1 MSTACG
7 YSVLTPHPPSSKS
20 KITKF
25 TTNFFLFPQFHIT
38 TFNIPLSSTPSRRR
52 LQLLSSTV
60 ASAVNNNTN
69 PNESEK
75 KKKKKEED
83 EVEEVEED
91 LPWIQEK
98 ALDIVEFSGSVTQT
112 LPGPRV
118 GRSSLPWI
126 LALPLAYVGISFL
139 IAVVKTVRKFSSPKH
154 ARRRLVSKNAE
165 LCRSIDELLDKENNG
180 VRHEVLKELMQK
192 TGFSMVDILR
202 KYIRYSLN
210 EKPFDPKL
218 VAELIQLRK
227 ATMLDDS
234 QVAEILNEI
243 SRRIVKDFG
252 PVVMNTSGYSEKGLR
267 RKLAVQALFGKI
279 LYLSELPE
287 FCARDSSLIV
297 KEIFG
302 VADEDAER
310 LRLHTV
316 AEAGDMDSLEK
327 MVGGD
332 MDSLEKMVGGDID
345 SLEKMVVGVDLD
357 PDRDSDSEDSGDGS

>member
-1 MSTACG
+1 MVMSITSCG
-7 YSVLTPHPPSSKS
+7 HHYLFCNASSSSSSTKRHPPPSSSKLTITNKS
-20 KITKF
+20 TLFLYVSLSPQLNTIIT
-25 TTNFFLFPQFHIT
+25 TT
-38 TFNIPLSSTPSRRR
+38 TFNIRSLLLLSSSPSPLRPTR
-52 LQLLSSTV
+52 LLSSTV
-60 ASAVNNNTN
+60 PSASTNNNTN
-69 PNESEK
+69 PNHSDK
-75 KKKKKEED
+75 KD
-83 EVEEVEED
+83 QEEVIEED

-118 GRSSLPWI
+118 GRSSFPWL
-126 LALPLAYVGISFL
+126 LALPLAYVGLSFV
-139 IAVVKTVRKFSSPKH
+139 IALLNTLRNFTSPKH

-165 LCRSIDELLDKENNG
+165 LCRSIDDLLDKETNG
-180 VRHEVLKELMQK
+180 VQQQVLKELMHK
-192 TGFSMVDILR
+192 TGFSMVEILR

-218 VAELIQLRK
+218 VAALIQLRK

-234 QVAEILNEI
+234 QVAEILNEV

-327 MVGGD
+327 MV
-332 MDSLEKMVGGDID
+332 
-345 SLEKMVVGVDLD
+345 VGVDSE
-357 PDRDSDSEDSGDGS
+357 PDSEDSGED